1 MENSVVIY
9 ARQSSG
15 DEEQSLSVET
25 QIERCR
31 EVCERHGW
39 EVVGTFRDLNTSGRT
54 YPSGG
59 KDFAMRDKVFQ
70 EWSKGKRKCFRDGL
84 EQALSSDFETIV
96 CYDQTRLFRPLA
108 GSFLETYVMQRLL
121 GKRVETVAGGE
132 LDFGTLGGRLLTSIT
147 SQIEDDQ
154 LKTMRKKAMES
165 IDALKRSGHRV
176 CGKEPFGYA
185 YSKDKKMLVAN
196 ENLEA
201 VRKAYSEMLKGETP
215 TAISRHLNAIS
226 EGRKWNPLLLR
237 RSLRLPVYA
246 GLTRHKG
253 SLLRLAKGEISEVAV
268 SEEVWHRVQ
277 TLLDGKSRQRKE
289 RKYIFALT
297 GLVFCGYCGRALRMV
312 SSTAFEG
319 PDKPRG
325 ARIHS
330 LDCSM
335 GRCDEDTRMDCSL
348 ARVRYSLKEPPRV
361 DEDRFDAS
369 AEGIFGQMN
378 KSEARLPETFVEP
391 RIQGL
396 YEAISPLL
404 YAIALRDLDGPD
416 PATEASR
423 DRLLEIG
430 RLLPEVSKRKSE
442 TLALQRDGLAS
453 YDDVRE
459 TLKALSER
467 EKALEKER
475 QSILETL
482 AGSDSDA
489 AQKAA
494 NRLASIRR
502 GDLHPADF
510 RELFLK
516 DYERIEAY
524 SSMVVLKR
532 RNGGSIILQKVFD
545 RSLSGLPPYSIRTDG
560 EKVLVTYYLKS
571 SWKDFNDLD
580 GEWRY
585 DGIEMPRKVFE
596 TDCMTVQEVGENPAP
611 GESNLGKMS
620 ERTRRRRA
628 LWLQESCSWKS

>member
-1 MENSVVIY
+1 MEKAILY

-15 DEEQSLSVET
+15 DEEQSLSVEN
-25 QIERCR
+25 QLARCR
-31 EVCERHGW
+31 EACERHGW

-59 KDFAMRDKVFQ
+59 RDFAMRDKVFQ

-121 GKRVETVAGGE
+121 GRHVETVANGE
-132 LDFGTLGGRLLTSIT
+132 IDFGTLGGRLLTSIT

-176 CGKEPFGYA
+176 CGKEPFGYD
-185 YSKDKKMLVAN
+185 YSKDRKMLVAN
-196 ENLEA
+196 GNLDA
-201 VRKAYSEMLKGETP
+201 IRRAYSEMLGGESP
-215 TAISRHLNAIS
+215 TAISRHLNALS

-237 RSLRLPVYA
+237 RTLRLPTYA
-246 GLTRHKG
+246 GLMRHKG
-253 SLLRLAKGEISEVAV
+253 SLIRLANGEISEVAV

-277 TLLDGKSRQRKE
+277 TLLDGKSRQKKA
-289 RKYIFALT
+289 RKYCFALT
-297 GLVFCGYCGRALRMV
+297 GLVFCGYCGRSLRMV

-335 GRCDEDTRMDCSL
+335 GRCDEDTRLDCSL
-348 ARVRYSLKEPPRV
+348 ARVRYSLREPPRV
-361 DEDRFDAS
+361 DEDRLEAS
-369 AEGIFGQMN
+369 SEGIFGKMN
-378 KSEARLPETFVEP
+378 RSEARLHETFVEP

-404 YAIALRDLDGPD
+404 CSIALRDLDGPD

-430 RLLPEVSKRKSE
+430 RLLPELSKRKAE

-459 TLKALSER
+459 TLKTLSER
-467 EKALEKER
+467 ERALEKER
-475 QSILETL
+475 QGILETL
-482 AGSDSDA
+482 AGSDADA

-502 GDLHPADF
+502 GDLHPTDF
-510 RELFLK
+510 RELFLRE
-516 DYERIEAY
+516 YERIDAY

-532 RNGGSIILQKVFD
+532 RDGGSIVLQKIFD

-560 EKVLVTYYLKS
+560 KEVVVTYFLKS
-571 SWKDFNDLD
+571 SWKDFEETN
-580 GEWRY
+580 GEWSCES
-585 DGIEMPRKVFE
+585 IEMPRKVFR
-596 TDCMTVQEVGENPAP
+596 TDGLTIQEVGENPAP
-611 GESNLGKMS
+611 GAANGFSKMS
-620 ERTRRRRA
+620 ERTRRRHE